1 MQDILYCYP
10 KEAHTPERGRE
21 GKGRGE
27 EGKGREEE
35 GKGREDLWRLLVQ
48 LRGVFLTLSD
58 IMASITMTTKS
69 W

>member
-21 GKGRGE
+21 EEEKGRGE
-27 EGKGREEE
+27 EGKGREE
-35 GKGREDLWRLLVQ
+35 LWRLLVQ